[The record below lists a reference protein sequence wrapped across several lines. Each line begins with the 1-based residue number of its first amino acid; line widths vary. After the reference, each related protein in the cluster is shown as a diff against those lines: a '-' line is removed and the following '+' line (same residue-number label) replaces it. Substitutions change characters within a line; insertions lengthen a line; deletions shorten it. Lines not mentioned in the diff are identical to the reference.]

1 MACRRTERERAMRKN
16 EVKRAKQMAAE
27 ATEAYLR
34 RSSIS
39 FLECA
44 IHLMATHISVDEI
57 AEILEEEAR
66 QLREFG

>member
-1 MACRRTERERAMRKN
+1 MRKN

-27 ATEAYLR
+27 ATEAYLL